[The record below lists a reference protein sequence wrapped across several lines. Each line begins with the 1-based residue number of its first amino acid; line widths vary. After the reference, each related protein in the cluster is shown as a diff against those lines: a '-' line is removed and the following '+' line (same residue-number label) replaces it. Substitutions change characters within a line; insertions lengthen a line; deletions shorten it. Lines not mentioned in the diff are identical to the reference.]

1 MANQS
6 ITSILADYTKDS
18 VDAINS
24 AIKSASNNNVTA
36 YRALQDYKKTAPF
49 QKQET
54 AKEALER
61 VKAEEDLAEF
71 QKQTIEANREGLS
84 RKDYVARNDE
94 QKEYVERLRKENR
107 ELSQTIDKEARTE
120 AATIRTE
127 ERKAAREAEA
137 ALNEQAE
144 ESENITER
152 VRDYRDS
159 GLYLT
164 KNIAENKF
172 PSQTLVLKKPSD
184 IVIYDD
190 ERNQPDIQNTFATFT
205 VQDFLGFMKNK
216 DFGHPESGIK
226 KIITDDKIIF
236 QTIPLDGGFIGP
248 TTEVFGPY
256 AQTRIEIN
264 KDNYIG
270 NVKKSDLQNLLFHY
284 LKSVQGSRLR
294 VPYNIQLDEGN
305 FETNEGI
312 DGDMLNEIMNLEGR
326 GN

>member
-1 MANQS
+1 MANHS

-24 AIKSASNNNVTA
+24 AIKSASNNNITA

-54 AKEALER
+54 AKEILER
-61 VKAEEDLAEF
+61 VKAEEDLVEF

-84 RKDYVARNDE
+84 RKDYVARNNE
-94 QKEYVERLRKENR
+94 QREYVERLRAENR
-107 ELSQTIDKEARTE
+107 ELAKEIDKEAREE
-120 AATIRTE
+120 AAKIRTE
-127 ERKAAREAEA
+127 ERKAAREVEA
-137 ALNEQAE
+137 VLSKQE
-144 ESENITER
+144 EELENIAER
-152 VRDYRDS
+152 VADYRDT

-172 PSQTLVLKKPSD
+172 PSETLVLKKPSD

-216 DFGHPESGIK
+216 DFGHPESGIE
-226 KIITDDKIIF
+226 KIIKDDKIIF
-236 QTIPLDGGFIGP
+236 QTIPLDGFIGP
-248 TTEVFGPY
+248 TTEAFGPY

-270 NVKKSDLQNLLFHY
+270 NIKKSDLQNLLYHY
-284 LKSVQGSRLR
+284 LKSVRGSRLR
-294 VPYNIQLDEGN
+294 VPYDIQLDEGN
-305 FETNEGI
+305 FETNEGVDVNI
-312 DGDMLNEIMNLEGR
+312 LNEIKNLEGKED
-326 GN
+326 

>member
-24 AIKSASNNNVTA
+24 AIKSASNNNITA

-54 AKEALER
+54 AKEILER

-84 RKDYVARNDE
+84 RKDYVARNNE
-94 QKEYVERLRKENR
+94 QREYVERLRTENR
-107 ELSQTIDKEARTE
+107 ELAKEIDKEAREE
-120 AATIRTE
+120 AAKIRTE
-127 ERKAAREAEA
+127 ERKAAREVEA
-137 ALNEQAE
+137 VLSKQE
-144 ESENITER
+144 EELENIAER
-152 VRDYRDS
+152 VADYRDT

-164 KNIAENKF
+164 KNIAENKL
-172 PSQTLVLKKPSD
+172 PSKTLVLKKPSD

-216 DFGHPESGIK
+216 DFGHPESGIQ

-236 QTIPLDGGFIGP
+236 QTIPLDEFVGP
-248 TTEVFGPY
+248 TTEAFGPTG
-256 AQTRIEIN
+256 QTRIEIN

-270 NVKKSDLQNLLFHY
+270 NVKRSDLQNLLYHY
-284 LKSVQGSRLR
+284 LKSVRGSRLR
-294 VPYNIQLDEGN
+294 VPYDIQLDEGN
-305 FETNEGI
+305 FETNEGVDVNI
-312 DGDMLNEIMNLEGR
+312 LNEIKNLEGKED
-326 GN
+326 